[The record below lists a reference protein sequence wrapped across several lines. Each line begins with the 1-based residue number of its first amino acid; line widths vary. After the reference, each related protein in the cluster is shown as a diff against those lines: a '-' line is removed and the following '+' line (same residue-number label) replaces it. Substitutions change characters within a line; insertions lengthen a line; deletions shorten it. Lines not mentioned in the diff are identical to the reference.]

1 MGNRADLFKAAA
13 QEAEKEK
20 TSKGS
25 YTPREYEE
33 TDYLDLET
41 NAYKVMR
48 VFGEPVNVRTDPCSP
63 KLIQTSR
70 ILGDNGKQFICNW
83 SDDRKW
89 LMWEFFNKIM
99 EYKWDPEALNPSDP
113 TRKGAKIYIN
123 AEKYPALYKRVRWNN
138 REDNSME
145 RGWNPNSAIVMNVID
160 REHYDWHHE
169 HKAFKLIS
177 KKGNVDK
184 SDSSIVYHDAGIPIT
199 CYDMLLKSVVEENGD
214 WEDFDIAIHKLSDKP
229 WYEVYSAMDE
239 RKIASK
245 IKVKMSV
252 APLTEEERSW
262 KKYNFDTKF
271 AVTSY
276 TKILN
281 RLGDFMDEVDVCLK
295 TNFKKRFTELSEKEK
310 ATWASEKTEEE
321 VEESETTSEEIK
333 KEVVTIKEPVAE
345 IKTRTPLLKGK
356 EDFFEAARKAGWKG
370 IDQTEKEYK
379 NLIQSITISADGKSD
394 KIIYKDDAG
403 ITVPLSDTLPCGV
416 CGLDNV
422 EFIPICP
429 KCGTEY

>member
-1 MGNRADLFKAAA
+1 
-13 QEAEKEK
+13 
-20 TSKGS
+20 
-25 YTPREYEE
+25 
-33 TDYLDLET
+33 
-41 NAYKVMR
+41 
-48 VFGEPVNVRTDPCSP
+48 
-63 KLIQTSR
+63 
-70 ILGDNGKQFICNW
+70 
-83 SDDRKW
+83 
-89 LMWEFFNKIM
+89 
-99 EYKWDPEALNPSDP
+99 
-113 TRKGAKIYIN
+113 
-123 AEKYPALYKRVRWNN
+123 
-138 REDNSME
+138 
-145 RGWNPNSAIVMNVID
+145 
-160 REHYDWHHE
+160 
-169 HKAFKLIS
+169 
-177 KKGNVDK
+177 
-184 SDSSIVYHDAGIPIT
+184 
-199 CYDMLLKSVVEENGD
+199 
-214 WEDFDIAIHKLSDKP
+214 
-229 WYEVYSAMDE
+229 
-239 RKIASK
+239 
-245 IKVKMSV
+245 MSV

-281 RLGDFMDEVDVCLK
+281 RLGDFIDEVDVCLK

-321 VEESETTSEEIK
+321 VEESETTSEETK